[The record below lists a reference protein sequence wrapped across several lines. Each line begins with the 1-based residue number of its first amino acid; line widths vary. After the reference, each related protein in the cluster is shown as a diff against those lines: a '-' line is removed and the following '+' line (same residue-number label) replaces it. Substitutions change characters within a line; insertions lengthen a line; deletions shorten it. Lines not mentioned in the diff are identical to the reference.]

1 MAVAEDLVV
10 QVVSVA
16 PCGVGSGVEFVV
28 GAEAQ
33 LQVQVSAAEL
43 APAGRTA
50 VVCSTVVGLD
60 RELGEMVERAAT
72 VVEKLVLPEVAG

>member
-1 MAVAEDLVV
+1 M
-10 QVVSVA
+10 VSVA

-33 LQVQVSAAEL
+33 LQVSAAEL